1 MKGKKV
7 AELSAIAENANYETG
22 FNAQLMDFRYQTIKS
37 FLKGSRGLEIGSAD
51 GFMTK
56 RLLNHFE
63 ELHVVEPVAQYS
75 ENVRKLSGIVVHNCL
90 FEDFEPDLKFDTVI
104 MCHVLEHVDNPVE
117 LLQKA
122 KDVVKDNGRV
132 IVTVPNAD
140 SIHRHI
146 GIKMGLLDRLD
157 QLNETDRRIDH
168 KRVYFFKGLKEHIDE
183 GGLRTVKKLGFF
195 VKFLSNDQM
204 EKLDERLIQAL
215 YEISDDF
222 KDHCSSIGYV
232 CVKKKPAR

>member
-1 MKGKKV
+1 MKGNKIEK
-7 AELSAIAENANYETG
+7 LSSIAQKANYEAG
-22 FNAQLMDFRYQTIKS
+22 FNARLMDFRYQTIKS
-37 FLKGSRGLEIGSAD
+37 FLKGGRGLEVGSAD
-51 GFMTK
+51 GLMTK

-63 ELHVVEPVAQYS
+63 ELHVVEPVAQYAV
-75 ENVRKLSGIVVHNCL
+75 NLKKLSGVVIHNCL
-90 FEDFEPDLKFDTVI
+90 FEDFEPDVKFDTVI

-146 GIKMGLLDRLD
+146 GIKMGLLERLD
-157 QLNETDRRIDH
+157 QLNETDLKIDH
-168 KRVYFFKGLKEHIDE
+168 KRVYFLKGLKEHVEE
-183 GGLRTVKKLGFF
+183 GGLRIVKKLGFF

-204 EKLDERLIQAL
+204 ERLDERLIQAL
-215 YEISDDF
+215 YEISDNF
-222 KDHCSSIGYV
+222 KNHCSSIGYV
-232 CVKKKPAR
+232 CVKKN